1 MLKKKFGK
9 RMLCKTTVSN
19 TLTDHRS
26 NWTTEQVISCRDGLF
41 ATNRNTFHMFSV
53 FIVMLWHITHKEA
66 EILSCPGY
74 RSNLRRSNWND
85 IATYSL
91 ALFPHA
97 TEFVKKKASYNAKAA
112 LKLTTHLVWIA
123 ANFNTCLYT
132 YEMRLTY
139 TRDACLVICMI
150 LVWTKII

>member
-1 MLKKKFGK
+1 MLKKNCK

-97 TEFVKKKASYNAKAA
+97 TEFVKKKPVIMTGPRRHWNWQPTWNELLRIS
-112 LKLTTHLVWIA
+112 TRV
-123 ANFNTCLYT
+123 YT
-132 YEMRLTY
+132 YMKRALPTHVMR
-139 TRDACLVICMI
+139 V
-150 LVWTKII
+150 